1 MFPVQYNKDDV
12 IIKQGDDGDN
22 FYVIESGE
30 VDILGKP
37 ALPPILFHP
46 SLLDFQHTAKFPSME
61 KFYITA
67 CIINA

>member
-37 ALPPILFHP
+37 ALPPILFRP
-46 SLLDFQHTAKFPSME
+46 SLFDLKHTAKFPSME
-61 KFYITA
+61 KICITA
-67 CIINA
+67 YIINA